1 MQHWHIVAR
10 NMLAPT
16 KTQTYVNVVSHRNG
30 GANKPLN
37 IMRST
42 HTALVPKK
50 TKVGEPKSQIR
61 HRVWNNFVCV
71 YGAKP

>member
-16 KTQTYVNVVSHRNG
+16 KTQKHMLMSCRNC

-42 HTALVPKK
+42 HTALVTKKK